1 VFILEN
7 WCNSHNTKK
16 DKIWVVVYMG
26 GKKPPPLGYHRV
38 PIWGTIWGTP
48 IWVVAYG
55 GAEAES
61 REKSSMSI
69 V

>member
-38 PIWGTIWGTP
+38 PMGYHMGYLYMGWWNM
-48 IWVVAYG
+48 VVQRQK
-55 GAEAES
+55 AE
-61 REKSSMSI
+61 KNL